1 MVFRCKA
8 CVKAH
13 EPSVGRLLPLDL
25 SLPSATCAILKY
37 SYTQQQNLL
46 PKPFRPYPLWD
57 GTKISKIQGIAA
69 IEFGTQMLSSLLG

>member
-25 SLPSATCAILKY
+25 PLPRVTCAILKY
-37 SYTQQQNLL
+37 SHSQQQNLV
-46 PKPFRPYPLWD
+46 PQPFRLYPSWD
-57 GTKISKIQGIAA
+57 GTKVLKMQ
-69 IEFGTQMLSSLLG
+69 